1 VYYFCCKFNVL
12 LVMLF
17 RIVGYRMEEDPEADW
32 DAVSSLELREC
43 EGYNGRAH
51 WVNVDVFAVGN
62 MQSIAP

>member
-1 VYYFCCKFNVL
+1 
-12 LVMLF
+12 VMLF